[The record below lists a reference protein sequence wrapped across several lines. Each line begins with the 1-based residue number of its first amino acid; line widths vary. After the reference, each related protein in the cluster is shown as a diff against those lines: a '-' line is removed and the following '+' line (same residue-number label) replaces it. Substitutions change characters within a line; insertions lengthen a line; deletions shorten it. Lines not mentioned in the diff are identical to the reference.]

1 MSNGR
6 LAGKVAVVTGA
17 AGGIGEATARLFAR
31 EGARVVLADYM
42 GEAVAAHAADIEQAG
57 GQAVGVTADVREMAD
72 VRRAIETATDRW
84 GRLDVLH
91 NNVGVNFHALI
102 GEASEEHFLEC
113 LNINL
118 LSVYRGCHVAAPI
131 MQAQGGGSIINTSS
145 VQGIMGFDTY
155 SAYAS
160 AKAGMLGL
168 TRQMAVDYGCHGI
181 RVNAVLPGGI
191 DTPMWRA
198 EVAAVPDIQALIDE
212 SASRIPLQRIGE
224 AEDIAQRRP
233 VPGERRVVV
242 RDGTAAGGRRRPEHC
257 GDPAERAVGRLQ
269 IGKGNQLA
277 TDRVHL
283 KNYV

>member
-1 MSNGR
+1 MSGER

-42 GEAVAAHAADIEQAG
+42 GDAVAAHTADIKKTG
-57 GQAVGVTADVREMAD
+57 GQAIGVTADVRVMTD
-72 VRRAIETATDRW
+72 VQQTIERATDRW

-102 GEASEEHFLEC
+102 DEASEEHFLEC

-155 SAYAS
+155 SAYAA
-160 AKAGMLGL
+160 AKAGILGL
-168 TRQMAVDYGCHGI
+168 TRQMAVDYGCHRI
-181 RVNAVLPGGI
+181 RVNALLPGGI

-198 EVAAVPDIQALIDE
+198 EVAALPDVQAAIDE
-212 SASRIPLQRIGE
+212 SAARIPLQRIGQ
-224 AEDIAQRRP
+224 AEDIAYAALYLASDESSYVTGQQLVVDGGLSIAGTRP
-233 VPGERRVVV
+233 NER
-242 RDGTAAGGRRRPEHC
+242 
-257 GDPAERAVGRLQ
+257 
-269 IGKGNQLA
+269 
-277 TDRVHL
+277 
-283 KNYV
+283 

>member
-1 MSNGR
+1 MSSGR

-17 AGGIGEATARLFAR
+17 AGGIGEATARLLAR

-42 GEAVAAHAADIEQAG
+42 GEAVTAHAADIGRAG
-57 GQAVGVTADVREMAD
+57 GEAVGVTADVRVMDD

-84 GRLDVLH
+84 DRLDVLH
-91 NNVGVNFHALI
+91 NNVGVNFHAPI

-160 AKAGMLGL
+160 AKAGMLGSDAPDGGGL
-168 TRQMAVDYGCHGI
+168 R
-181 RVNAVLPGGI
+181 LP
-191 DTPMWRA
+191 WH
-198 EVAAVPDIQALIDE
+198 
-212 SASRIPLQRIGE
+212 
-224 AEDIAQRRP
+224 
-233 VPGERRVVV
+233 PGER
-242 RDGTAAGGRRRPEHC
+242 GAAGRDRHADVAGRGGSSSGHPGPNR
-257 GDPAERAVGRLQ
+257 
-269 IGKGNQLA
+269 
-277 TDRVHL
+277 
-283 KNYV
+283 

>member
-1 MSNGR
+1 MSRGR

-31 EGARVVLADYM
+31 QGARVVLADYI
-42 GEAVAAHAADIEQAG
+42 GEAVAAHAADIEESG
-57 GQAVGVTADVREMAD
+57 GQAAGVTADVRLMDD

-224 AEDIAQRRP
+224 AEDIANAALFLASDESSYVTGQQLVVDGGLSIAGTRP
-233 VPGERRVVV
+233 NER
-242 RDGTAAGGRRRPEHC
+242 
-257 GDPAERAVGRLQ
+257 
-269 IGKGNQLA
+269 
-277 TDRVHL
+277 
-283 KNYV
+283 